1 MITKTKYPELQQVL
15 LLLIHQ
21 HTEKTPTKKKEK
33 KYPSHNKNKNKNK
46 KSRPSNGLQLSS
58 SSIKTLPQM
67 HLFDTQTQDCFLFL
81 LDDDDDDDEDDAGIV
96 EKITDLLSSE
106 EKQWPKKNWK
116 NGTKSY
122 KLCKTQFSCA
132 QKPQNPKHNNIPY
145 CFFHL
150 PSYHRP
156 HLFIQHQPRLGTS
169 FHPIPA
175 PSYHRLGTAFHPSPT
190 PTKILISTCTLDAY
204 YYILQF
210 IHSFIHSFIPSFLP
224 SFIQV
229 ERNDPP
235 PPPVFLFSFSFIQ
248 VESYP
253 THSS

>member
-1 MITKTKYPELQQVL
+1 MAK
-15 LLLIHQ
+15 
-21 HTEKTPTKKKEK
+21 
-33 KYPSHNKNKNKNK
+33 
-46 KSRPSNGLQLSS
+46 
-58 SSIKTLPQM
+58 
-67 HLFDTQTQDCFLFL
+67 
-81 LDDDDDDDEDDAGIV
+81 
-96 EKITDLLSSE
+96 
-106 EKQWPKKNWK
+106 KKNWK

-150 PSYHRP
+150 PSSHRP
-156 HLFIQHQPRLGTS
+156 QLFIQHQPRLGTSFHPLPAPSYHRLGTS

-190 PTKILISTCTLDAY
+190 PNEDSYLNLHFGSTTTYC
-204 YYILQF
+204 
-210 IHSFIHSFIPSFLP
+210 IHPFIHSFIPSFLP
-224 SFIQV
+224 SFLPSSRLR
-229 ERNDPP
+229 ETTSSSC
-235 PPPVFLFSFSFIQ
+235 FLFSFSFIQ